1 MIPTLLVIG
10 ATGDLTSRLL
20 LPALA
25 QLTANRALPTDFRL
39 VGAAHSDWTEEQFR
53 AHVREAISEHDGHE
67 VVDRLADTA
76 SYRPLDV
83 TDADAVRTV
92 VNEIAKSGPVGVYI
106 ALPTALVEATLDAL
120 GDVEHSVGSRI
131 AVEKPFGHGVESARR
146 LNELLLRAVGEAG
159 ESGAYRVDHALA
171 MTSVRNLMAL
181 RLTNRLISDTWNHE
195 DIEQID
201 VLWDEIL
208 GLQGR
213 AAYYDRAGAVRDVMQ
228 NHMTQVLCLAA
239 MEPP

>member
-25 QLTANRALPTDFRL
+25 QLMANQALPTDFRL

-53 AHVREAISEHDGHE
+53 AHVHEAISEHDGHE

-92 VNEIAKSGPVGVYI
+92 VNEIAQSGPVGVYI

-120 GDVEHSVGSRI
+120 GDVELRWAAGSRSRSRS
-131 AVEKPFGHGVESARR
+131 VWRR
-146 LNELLLRAVGEAG
+146 ERPPA
-159 ESGAYRVDHALA
+159 
-171 MTSVRNLMAL
+171 
-181 RLTNRLISDTWNHE
+181 
-195 DIEQID
+195 Q
-201 VLWDEIL
+201 
-208 GLQGR
+208 R
-213 AAYYDRAGAVRDVMQ
+213 AAATGGRR
-228 NHMTQVLCLAA
+228 
-239 MEPP
+239 EPASPVPTASTTPSR